1 MIDNNKFPSVENA
14 LHALRP
20 DSLWSVEYDSQ
31 NNWKINWHDL
41 EQEKPT
47 DEEIKDKIEEFKKE
61 WDSFSYYLN
70 RKKEYPDI
78 AEQLDM
84 IYWDSIN
91 GTQNWIDKISK
102 IKDQYPKPEES

>member
-31 NNWKINWHDL
+31 NNWKVDWHDL

-47 DEEIKDKIEEFKKE
+47 DKEIKDKILEFKKE
-61 WDSFSYYLN
+61 WDNLSHLLD
-70 RKKEYPDI
+70 RKKEYPEIVD
-78 AEQLDM
+78 QLDM
-84 IYWDSIN
+84 IYWDMIN
-91 GTQNWIDKISK
+91 GTQNWVSTISE
-102 IKDQYPKPEES
+102 IKEKYPKSE

>member
-31 NNWKINWHDL
+31 NNWKVDWHDL

-47 DEEIKDKIEEFKKE
+47 DEEIEDKILEFKKE
-61 WDSFSYYLN
+61 WDNISYSLA
-70 RKKEYPDI
+70 RKKEYPEIVD
-78 AEQLDM
+78 QLDM
-84 IYWDSIN
+84 IYWDMIN
-91 GTQNWIDKISK
+91 GTQNWVSIISE
-102 IKDQYPKPEES
+102 IKEKYPKSA